1 MAIGLGTV
9 AGGIHLKNEDGVV
22 FHRYRRGTVG
32 PSLRPV
38 EYERRAAYEARI
50 DCAVIGVI

>member
-1 MAIGLGTV
+1 MAIGFGTV
-9 AGGIHLKNEDGVV
+9 AGGIHLRSEDEVV

-38 EYERRAAYEARI
+38 AYERREAYEARI
-50 DCAVIGVI
+50 DCAVIGAI